1 MPADPESQP
10 RSEQYRLEAA
20 TEQAIAACGGNA
32 RDAVK
37 ALIVANEFL
46 EALVDE
52 LRADVSKGYA
62 RGYHHGR
69 FKTYTG

>member
-1 MPADPESQP
+1 
-10 RSEQYRLEAA
+10 
-20 TEQAIAACGGNA
+20 
-32 RDAVK
+32 VK

-46 EALVDE
+46 EAQLEE
-52 LRADVSKGYA
+52 LRADVSSGNA